1 VPAYFEA
8 IAKTSTAKGM
18 IQKYRFTIANHH
30 RMGAAG
36 ILREV
41 NRVELI
47 EGEIIDMARAE
58 STQLVSAMD

>member
-1 VPAYFEA
+1 
-8 IAKTSTAKGM
+8 M

-30 RMGAAG
+30 RMGAVG
-36 ILREV
+36 ILWEV

-58 STQLVSAMD
+58 ST